1 MAKKLQPLYAVPI
14 QDAAASGDLD
24 EMKALAER
32 AERHLAAD
40 GDVAGALETL
50 KAEIA
55 KQEAA
60 GSEG

>member
-1 MAKKLQPLYAVPI
+1 MARKVVPLYGIAM
-14 QDAAASGDLD
+14 QQAAEGGDLE

-50 KAEIA
+50 KAEIEKA
-55 KQEAA
+55 
-60 GSEG
+60 EGRKR

>member
-1 MAKKLQPLYAVPI
+1 MARKLQPLYGIAM
-14 QDAAASGDLD
+14 QQAAESGDLD

-40 GDVAGALETL
+40 GDVADALETL

-55 KQEAA
+55 KTEA
-60 GSEG
+60 GSDR